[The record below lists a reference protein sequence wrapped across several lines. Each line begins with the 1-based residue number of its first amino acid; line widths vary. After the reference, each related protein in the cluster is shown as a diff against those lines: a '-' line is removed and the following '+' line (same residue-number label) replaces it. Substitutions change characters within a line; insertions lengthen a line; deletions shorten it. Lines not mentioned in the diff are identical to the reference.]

1 MVNYSLCELSLHIL
15 SVSFLLFKQAFIG
28 KKKFIV
34 ALILNSKNFTLSR
47 ICFFAG
53 NLYILNVK
61 KDTPTEMD
69 GVDFNTTGNY
79 TEENDSQQF
88 YNFTR
93 CNRNAFNTTD
103 TELKAMAAPANHGA
117 RKPIAAIGI
126 PIVL

>member
-47 ICFFAG
+47 IRSFAG

-61 KDTPTEMD
+61 KDTPPQKWMVSILILQEIKRKKMI
-69 GVDFNTTGNY
+69 F
-79 TEENDSQQF
+79 S
-88 YNFTR
+88 NFTIS
-93 CNRNAFNTTD
+93 
-103 TELKAMAAPANHGA
+103 PV
-117 RKPIAAIGI
+117 AIVMHSTQLI
-126 PIVL
+126 PN

>member
-15 SVSFLLFKQAFIG
+15 SVSFLLLKQAFIG

-47 ICFFAG
+47 IRSFAG

-93 CNRNAFNTTD
+93 SP
-103 TELKAMAAPANHGA
+103 EE
-117 RKPIAAIGI
+117 
-126 PIVL
+126 